1 MVQSSNIPQNI
12 NSKNLKKYQ
21 LTSNNTNQ
29 NFSISDASIQEL
41 TEISTKYSKIILSV
55 MEEAQKN
62 IVGQEEVIKKIIIS
76 IISDGHVLLES
87 VPGLAK
93 TLMIKT
99 MADIFS
105 VNNVRIQFTP
115 DLLPADI
122 LGTKIYKNNTGTF
135 EIQKGPI
142 FHNFVLAD
150 EINRAPPKVQSA
162 LLESMQEKQVS
173 IHGETFQLDKPFLV
187 LATQNPIENEGTYK
201 LPEAQV
207 DRFAVKILIN
217 YPTIDQEIKI
227 MERNTSNIQIKIN
240 PIVKLNE
247 ITEMQ
252 EFNEKIYVDNI
263 ILKYVAKI
271 IDATRNPK
279 KYELDLENI
288 IEYGASPRASIWLIK
303 TAKAN
308 AMINGR
314 GYVIPED
321 VKEVAHDVLRHRL
334 ILTFEAEADEINS
347 DTVIDRIL
355 EKITSP

>member
-1 MVQSSNIPQNI
+1 MVFNEDNGNFTITD
-12 NSKNLKKYQ
+12 KK
-21 LTSNNTNQ
+21 
-29 NFSISDASIQEL
+29 IQEL
-41 TEISTKYSKIILSV
+41 TDISIKYSNIISNV
-55 MEEAQKN
+55 IEETQKS
-62 IVGQEEVIKKIIIS
+62 IIGQESIIKKILIS

-122 LGTKIYKNNTGTF
+122 VGTKIYKSNSNEF

-142 FHNFVLAD
+142 FHNFILAD

-162 LLESMQEKQVS
+162 LLEAMQEKQVS

-207 DRFAVKILIN
+207 DRFALKILID
-217 YPTIDQEIKI
+217 YPTKEEEIKI
-227 MERNTSNIQIKIN
+227 IEKNTTTSEIKVNAIL
-240 PIVKLNE
+240 KSKE
-247 ITEMQ
+247 IIEMQ
-252 EFNEKIYVDNI
+252 EFNSKIYADNV
-263 ILKYVAKI
+263 ILKYVTTI
-271 IDATRNPK
+271 IDATRNPNQYK
-279 KYELDLENI
+279 LDLKNI
-288 IEYGASPRASIWLIK
+288 IEFGASPRASIWLIK
-303 TAKAN
+303 AAKAN

-321 VKEVAHDVLRHRL
+321 IKEIAHEVLRHRL
-334 ILTFEAEADEINS
+334 ILTFEAEADEINT
-347 DTVIDRIL
+347 DKVIDIIL
-355 EKITSP
+355 DKITSP

>member
-1 MVQSSNIPQNI
+1 MNNDENNEKFTTSD
-12 NSKNLKKYQ
+12 KK
-21 LTSNNTNQ
+21 
-29 NFSISDASIQEL
+29 IQEL
-41 TEISTKYSKIILSV
+41 TEISQKYSKIISNV
-55 MEEAQKN
+55 MLETQKN
-62 IVGQEEVIKKIIIS
+62 IIGQEDIIKKILIS

-122 LGTKIYKNNTGTF
+122 LGTKIYKNNSNTF

-173 IHGETFQLDKPFLV
+173 IHGETFQLEKPFLV

-207 DRFAVKILIN
+207 DRFALKILIK
-217 YPTIDQEIKI
+217 YPSKEEEIKI
-227 MERNTSNIQIKIN
+227 IEKNTTDKITKVE
-240 PIVKLNE
+240 PILKSNE
-247 ITEMQ
+247 ILEMQ
-252 EFNEKIYVDNI
+252 EFNSKIYADNI
-263 ILKYVAKI
+263 ILKYVASI
-271 IDATRNPK
+271 IDATRNPDN
-279 KYELDLENI
+279 YELDLKNI
-288 IEYGASPRASIWLIK
+288 IEFGASPRASIWLIK
-303 TAKAN
+303 AAKAN

-321 VKEVAHDVLRHRL
+321 IKEVAHDVLRHRL

-347 DTVIDRIL
+347 DKVIDIIL
-355 EKITSP
+355 DKIPSP

>member
-1 MVQSSNIPQNI
+1 MSIYENNEKFTTSD
-12 NSKNLKKYQ
+12 KK
-21 LTSNNTNQ
+21 
-29 NFSISDASIQEL
+29 IQEL
-41 TEISTKYSKIILSV
+41 TEISQKYSKIISNV
-55 MEEAQKN
+55 MLETQKN
-62 IVGQEEVIKKIIIS
+62 IIGQEDIIKKILIS

-122 LGTKIYKNNTGTF
+122 LGTKIYKNNSNTF

-173 IHGETFQLDKPFLV
+173 IHGETFQLEKPFLV

-207 DRFAVKILIN
+207 DRFALKILIK
-217 YPTIDQEIKI
+217 YPTKEEEIKI
-227 MERNTSNIQIKIN
+227 IEKNTTDTITKIE
-240 PIVKLNE
+240 PILKSNE
-247 ITEMQ
+247 ILQMQ
-252 EFNEKIYVDNI
+252 EFNSKIYADNI
-263 ILKYVAKI
+263 ILKYVASI
-271 IDATRNPK
+271 IDATRNPDN
-279 KYELDLENI
+279 YELDLKNI
-288 IEYGASPRASIWLIK
+288 IEFGASPRASIWLIK
-303 TAKAN
+303 AAKAN

-321 VKEVAHDVLRHRL
+321 IKEVAHDVLRHRL

-347 DTVIDRIL
+347 DKVIDIIL
-355 EKITSP
+355 DKIPSP

>member
-1 MVQSSNIPQNI
+1 MSIYENNE
-12 NSKNLKKYQ
+12 KFT
-21 LTSNNTNQ
+21 TS
-29 NFSISDASIQEL
+29 DEKIQEL
-41 TEISTKYSKIILSV
+41 TEISQKYSKIISNV
-55 MEEAQKN
+55 MLETQKN
-62 IVGQEEVIKKIIIS
+62 IIGQEDIIKKILIS

-122 LGTKIYKNNTGTF
+122 LGTKIYKNNSNTF

-173 IHGETFQLDKPFLV
+173 IHGETFQLEKPFLV

-207 DRFAVKILIN
+207 DRFALKILIK
-217 YPTIDQEIKI
+217 YPSKEEEIKI
-227 MERNTSNIQIKIN
+227 IEKNTTDTEAKVE
-240 PIVKLNE
+240 PILKSNE
-247 ITEMQ
+247 ILEMQ
-252 EFNEKIYVDNI
+252 EFNSKIYADNI
-263 ILKYVAKI
+263 ILKYVANI
-271 IDATRNPK
+271 IDATRNPDN
-279 KYELDLENI
+279 YELDLKNI
-288 IEYGASPRASIWLIK
+288 IEFGASPRASIWLIK
-303 TAKAN
+303 AAKAN
-308 AMINGR
+308 AMISGR

-321 VKEVAHDVLRHRL
+321 IKEVAHDVLRHRL

-347 DTVIDRIL
+347 DKVIDIIL
-355 EKITSP
+355 DKIPSP

>member
-1 MVQSSNIPQNI
+1 MIW
-12 NSKNLKKYQ
+12 
-21 LTSNNTNQ
+21 NTNNE
-29 NFSISDASIQEL
+29 NFAISDEKIQEL
-41 TEISTKYSKIILSV
+41 TEISQKYSKIISSV
-55 MEEAQKN
+55 IAETEKN
-62 IVGQEEVIKKIIIS
+62 IIGQEDVVKKILIS

-93 TLMIKT
+93 TLLIKT

-105 VNNVRIQFTP
+105 VRNVRIQFTP

-122 LGTKIYKNNTGTF
+122 LGTKIYKNNSNSF

-173 IHGETFQLDKPFLV
+173 IHGETFQLEKPFLV

-207 DRFAVKILIN
+207 DRFALKILID
-217 YPTIDQEIKI
+217 YPTKENEIKI
-227 MERNTSNIQIKIN
+227 IENNTIETEIKAESILKPTQI
-240 PIVKLNE
+240 L
-247 ITEMQ
+247 EMQ
-252 EFNEKIYVDNI
+252 EFNSKIYADKI
-263 ILKYVAKI
+263 ILEYVANI
-271 IDATRNPK
+271 VDSTRNPDS
-279 KYELDLENI
+279 YELDLKNI
-288 IEYGASPRASIWLIK
+288 IEFGASPRASIWLIK

-321 VKEVAHDVLRHRL
+321 IKEVAHDVLRHRL
-334 ILTFEAEADEINS
+334 ILTFEAEADEITT
-347 DTVIDRIL
+347 DKVIDMIL
-355 EKITSP
+355 DKIPSP

>member
-1 MVQSSNIPQNI
+1 MND
-12 NSKNLKKYQ
+12 
-21 LTSNNTNQ
+21 TFT
-29 NFSISDASIQEL
+29 ISDKNIQEL
-41 TEISTKYSKIILSV
+41 TDISAKYSKIISDV
-55 MEEAQKN
+55 ITEAQKN
-62 IVGQEEVIKKIIIS
+62 IVGQEDVIKKIIIS
-76 IISDGHVLLES
+76 IISGGHVLLES

-105 VNNVRIQFTP
+105 VNNARIQFTP

-122 LGTKIYKNNTGTF
+122 LGTKIYKNNSGTF

-142 FHNFVLAD
+142 FHNFILAD

-173 IHGETFQLDKPFLV
+173 IHGETFQLNEPFLV

-207 DRFAVKILIN
+207 DRFALKIKIN
-217 YPTIDQEIKI
+217 YPTKDQEIKI
-227 MERNTSNIQIKIN
+227 IERNTSNVEIKIN
-240 PIVKLNE
+240 PIVKSKE
-247 ITEMQ
+247 ILEMQ
-252 EFNEKIYVDNI
+252 RFNEKIYADNV
-263 ILKYVAKI
+263 ILKYVTNI
-271 IDATRNPK
+271 VDATRNPS

-288 IEYGASPRASIWLIK
+288 IEFGASPRASIWLIK

-321 VKEVAHDVLRHRL
+321 IKQVVHEVLRHRL

-355 EKITSP
+355 EKVTSP

>member
-1 MVQSSNIPQNI
+1 MNNDENNEKFTTSD
-12 NSKNLKKYQ
+12 KK
-21 LTSNNTNQ
+21 
-29 NFSISDASIQEL
+29 IQEL
-41 TEISTKYSKIILSV
+41 TEISQKYSKIISNV
-55 MEEAQKN
+55 MLETQKN
-62 IVGQEEVIKKIIIS
+62 IIGQEDIIKKILIS

-122 LGTKIYKNNTGTF
+122 LGTKIYKNNSNTF

-173 IHGETFQLDKPFLV
+173 IHGETFQLEKPFLV

-207 DRFAVKILIN
+207 DRFALKILIK
-217 YPTIDQEIKI
+217 YPTKEEEIKI
-227 MERNTSNIQIKIN
+227 IERNTTDTITKIE
-240 PIVKLNE
+240 PILKLNE
-247 ITEMQ
+247 ILQMQ
-252 EFNEKIYVDNI
+252 EFNSKIYADNI
-263 ILKYVAKI
+263 ILKYVANI
-271 IDATRNPK
+271 IDATRNPDN
-279 KYELDLENI
+279 YELDLKNI
-288 IEYGASPRASIWLIK
+288 IEFGASPRASIWLIK
-303 TAKAN
+303 AAKAN
-308 AMINGR
+308 AMISGR

-321 VKEVAHDVLRHRL
+321 IKEVAHDVLRHRL

-347 DTVIDRIL
+347 DKVIDIIL
-355 EKITSP
+355 DKIPSP

>member
-1 MVQSSNIPQNI
+1 MNNDENNEKFTTSD
-12 NSKNLKKYQ
+12 KK
-21 LTSNNTNQ
+21 
-29 NFSISDASIQEL
+29 IQEL
-41 TEISTKYSKIILSV
+41 TEISQKYSKIISNV
-55 MEEAQKN
+55 MQETQKN
-62 IVGQEEVIKKIIIS
+62 IIGQEDIIKKILIS

-122 LGTKIYKNNTGTF
+122 LGTKIYKNNSNTF

-173 IHGETFQLDKPFLV
+173 IHGETFQLEKPFLV

-207 DRFAVKILIN
+207 DRFALKILIK
-217 YPTIDQEIKI
+217 YPTKEEEIKI
-227 MERNTSNIQIKIN
+227 IEKNTTDKITKIE
-240 PIVKLNE
+240 PILKTNE
-247 ITEMQ
+247 ILQMQ
-252 EFNEKIYVDNI
+252 EFNSKIYADNI
-263 ILKYVAKI
+263 ILKYVASI
-271 IDATRNPK
+271 IDSTRNPDN
-279 KYELDLENI
+279 YELDLKNI
-288 IEYGASPRASIWLIK
+288 IEFGASPRASIWLIK
-303 TAKAN
+303 AAKAN

-321 VKEVAHDVLRHRL
+321 IKEVAHDVLRHRL

-347 DTVIDRIL
+347 DKVIDIIL
-355 EKITSP
+355 DKIPSP

>member
-1 MVQSSNIPQNI
+1 MSIDENNE
-12 NSKNLKKYQ
+12 KFT
-21 LTSNNTNQ
+21 TS
-29 NFSISDASIQEL
+29 DEKIQEL
-41 TEISTKYSKIILSV
+41 TEISQKYSKIISNV
-55 MEEAQKN
+55 MLETQKN
-62 IVGQEEVIKKIIIS
+62 IIGQEDIIKKILIS

-122 LGTKIYKNNTGTF
+122 LGTKIYKNNSNTF

-173 IHGETFQLDKPFLV
+173 IHGETFQLEKPFLV

-207 DRFAVKILIN
+207 DRFALKILIK
-217 YPTIDQEIKI
+217 YPSKEEEIKI
-227 MERNTSNIQIKIN
+227 IEKNTTDTEAKVE
-240 PIVKLNE
+240 PILKSNE
-247 ITEMQ
+247 ILQMQ
-252 EFNEKIYVDNI
+252 EFNSKIYADNI
-263 ILKYVAKI
+263 ILKYVANI
-271 IDATRNPK
+271 IDATRNPDN
-279 KYELDLENI
+279 YELDLKNI
-288 IEYGASPRASIWLIK
+288 IEFGASPRASIWLIK
-303 TAKAN
+303 AAKAN
-308 AMINGR
+308 AMISGR

-321 VKEVAHDVLRHRL
+321 IKEVAHDVLRHRL

-347 DTVIDRIL
+347 DKVIDIIL
-355 EKITSP
+355 DKIPSP

>member
-1 MVQSSNIPQNI
+1 MNNDENDEKFTTSD
-12 NSKNLKKYQ
+12 KK
-21 LTSNNTNQ
+21 
-29 NFSISDASIQEL
+29 IQEL
-41 TEISTKYSKIILSV
+41 TEISQKYSKIISNIML
-55 MEEAQKN
+55 ETQKN
-62 IVGQEEVIKKIIIS
+62 IIGQEDIIKKILIS

-122 LGTKIYKNNTGTF
+122 LGTKIYKNNSNTF

-173 IHGETFQLDKPFLV
+173 IHGETFQLEKPFLV

-207 DRFAVKILIN
+207 DRFALKILIK
-217 YPTIDQEIKI
+217 YPTKEEEIKI
-227 MERNTSNIQIKIN
+227 IEKNT
-240 PIVKLNE
+240 
-247 ITEMQ
+247 T
-252 EFNEKIYVDNI
+252 
-263 ILKYVAKI
+263 
-271 IDATRNPK
+271 
-279 KYELDLENI
+279 
-288 IEYGASPRASIWLIK
+288 
-303 TAKAN
+303 
-308 AMINGR
+308 
-314 GYVIPED
+314 
-321 VKEVAHDVLRHRL
+321 
-334 ILTFEAEADEINS
+334 
-347 DTVIDRIL
+347 DTHNKD
-355 EKITSP
+355 

>member
-1 MVQSSNIPQNI
+1 MNNDENNEKFTTSD
-12 NSKNLKKYQ
+12 KK
-21 LTSNNTNQ
+21 
-29 NFSISDASIQEL
+29 IQEL
-41 TEISTKYSKIILSV
+41 TEISQKYSKIISNIML
-55 MEEAQKN
+55 ETQKN
-62 IVGQEEVIKKIIIS
+62 IIGQEGIIKKILIS

-122 LGTKIYKNNTGTF
+122 LGTKIYKNNSNTF

-173 IHGETFQLDKPFLV
+173 IHGETFQLEKPFLV

-207 DRFAVKILIN
+207 DRFALKILIK
-217 YPTIDQEIKI
+217 YPTKEEEIKI
-227 MERNTSNIQIKIN
+227 IEKNTTDKITKIE
-240 PIVKLNE
+240 PILKSNE
-247 ITEMQ
+247 ILQMQ
-252 EFNEKIYVDNI
+252 EFNSKIYADNI
-263 ILKYVAKI
+263 ILKYVASI
-271 IDATRNPK
+271 IDSTRNPDN
-279 KYELDLENI
+279 YELDLKNI
-288 IEYGASPRASIWLIK
+288 IEFGASPRASIWLIK
-303 TAKAN
+303 AAKAN

-321 VKEVAHDVLRHRL
+321 IKEVAHDVLRHRL

-347 DTVIDRIL
+347 DKVIDIIL
-355 EKITSP
+355 DKIPSP

>member
-1 MVQSSNIPQNI
+1 MVFNEDNG
-12 NSKNLKKYQ
+12 
-21 LTSNNTNQ
+21 
-29 NFSISDASIQEL
+29 NFTISDKKIQEL
-41 TEISTKYSKIILSV
+41 TDISIKYSNIISNVIEETQKII
-55 MEEAQKN
+55 
-62 IVGQEEVIKKIIIS
+62 IGQESIIKKILIS

-122 LGTKIYKNNTGTF
+122 VGTKIYKSNSNEF

-142 FHNFVLAD
+142 FHNFILAD

-162 LLESMQEKQVS
+162 LLEAMQEKQVS

-207 DRFAVKILIN
+207 DRFALKILID
-217 YPTIDQEIKI
+217 YPTKEEEIKI
-227 MERNTSNIQIKIN
+227 IEKNTTTSEIKVNAIL
-240 PIVKLNE
+240 KSKE
-247 ITEMQ
+247 IIEMQ
-252 EFNEKIYVDNI
+252 EFNSKIYADNV
-263 ILKYVAKI
+263 ILKYVTTI
-271 IDATRNPK
+271 IDATRNPNQYK
-279 KYELDLENI
+279 LDLENI
-288 IEYGASPRASIWLIK
+288 IEFGASPRASIWLIK
-303 TAKAN
+303 AAKAN

-321 VKEVAHDVLRHRL
+321 IKEIAHEVLRHRL
-334 ILTFEAEADEINS
+334 ILTFEAEADEINT
-347 DTVIDRIL
+347 DKVIDIIL
-355 EKITSP
+355 DKITSP

>member
-1 MVQSSNIPQNI
+1 MNIDE
-12 NSKNLKKYQ
+12 
-21 LTSNNTNQ
+21 NNEKFT
-29 NFSISDASIQEL
+29 ISDKKIQEL
-41 TEISTKYSKIILSV
+41 TEISQKYSKIISNV
-55 MEEAQKN
+55 MLETQKN
-62 IVGQEEVIKKIIIS
+62 IIGQEDIIKKILIS

-122 LGTKIYKNNTGTF
+122 LGTKIYKNNSNTF

-173 IHGETFQLDKPFLV
+173 IHGETFQLEKPFLV

-207 DRFAVKILIN
+207 DRFALKILIK
-217 YPTIDQEIKI
+217 YPTKEEEIKI
-227 MERNTSNIQIKIN
+227 IERNTTDTITKIE
-240 PIVKLNE
+240 PILKSNE
-247 ITEMQ
+247 ILQMQ
-252 EFNEKIYVDNI
+252 EFNSKIYADNI
-263 ILKYVAKI
+263 ILKYVASI
-271 IDATRNPK
+271 IDATRNPDNYK
-279 KYELDLENI
+279 LDLKNI
-288 IEYGASPRASIWLIK
+288 IEFGASPRASIWLIK
-303 TAKAN
+303 AAKAN

-321 VKEVAHDVLRHRL
+321 IKEVAHDVLRHRL

-347 DTVIDRIL
+347 DKVIDIIL
-355 EKITSP
+355 DKIPSP

>member
-1 MVQSSNIPQNI
+1 ME
-12 NSKNLKKYQ
+12 
-21 LTSNNTNQ
+21 Q
-29 NFSISDASIQEL
+29 NFDISDEKIKEL
-41 TEISTKYSKIILSV
+41 TDISVKHSQTISKVI
-55 MEEAQKN
+55 EEAEKN
-62 IVGQEEVIKKIIIS
+62 IVGQKEVIKKIIIS

-105 VNNVRIQFTP
+105 VDNVRIQFTP

-122 LGTKIYKNNTGTF
+122 LGTKIYKSNTGTF

-162 LLESMQEKQVS
+162 LLEAMQEKQVS

-207 DRFAVKILIN
+207 DRFALKILIT
-217 YPTIDQEIKI
+217 YPTKEQEIEIIK
-227 MERNTSNIQIKIN
+227 RNTINVKIKVS
-240 PIVKLNE
+240 PIVKLKE
-247 ITEMQ
+247 IIEMQ
-252 EFNEKIYVDNI
+252 KFNEEIYADDV
-263 ILKYVAKI
+263 ILKYVASV
-271 IDATRNPK
+271 IDATRNPS
-279 KYELDLENI
+279 KYELQLNNI
-288 IEYGASPRASIWLIK
+288 IEFGASQRASIWLIRA
-303 TAKAN
+303 AKAN

-321 VKEVAHDVLRHRL
+321 IKQIAHEVLRHRL
-334 ILTFEAEADEINS
+334 ILTFEAEADEINT
-347 DTVIDRIL
+347 DKVIDIIL
-355 EKITSP
+355 EKIPSP

>member
-1 MVQSSNIPQNI
+1 MSMDENDE
-12 NSKNLKKYQ
+12 KFT
-21 LTSNNTNQ
+21 TS
-29 NFSISDASIQEL
+29 DEKIQEL
-41 TEISTKYSKIILSV
+41 TEISQKYSKIISNV
-55 MEEAQKN
+55 MLETQKN
-62 IVGQEEVIKKIIIS
+62 IIGQEDIIKKILIS

-122 LGTKIYKNNTGTF
+122 LGTKIYKNNSNTF

-173 IHGETFQLDKPFLV
+173 IHGETFQLEKPFLV

-207 DRFAVKILIN
+207 DRFALKILID
-217 YPTIDQEIKI
+217 YPTKENEIKI
-227 MERNTSNIQIKIN
+227 IENNTIETEIKAESILKPTQI
-240 PIVKLNE
+240 L
-247 ITEMQ
+247 EMQ
-252 EFNEKIYVDNI
+252 EFNSKIYADKI
-263 ILKYVAKI
+263 ILEYVANI
-271 IDATRNPK
+271 VDSTRNPDN
-279 KYELDLENI
+279 YELDLENI
-288 IEYGASPRASIWLIK
+288 IEFGASPRASIWLIK

-321 VKEVAHDVLRHRL
+321 IKEVAHDVLRHRL
-334 ILTFEAEADEINS
+334 ILTFEAEADEITT
-347 DTVIDRIL
+347 DKVIDTIL
-355 EKITSP
+355 DKIPSP